1 MKKIKP
7 FPLFV
12 TGGLLAD
19 PTAIENRNPEQS
31 LVTHS
36 DDQLAKAWML
46 GCHVDIDAAVMI
58 AQAHSDGNVTTE
70 QTVLAMLYMATVS
83 DYMNTYA
90 QPSS

>member
-19 PTAIENRNPEQS
+19 PAAIKGRAPQTRVDTHDEN
-31 LVTHS
+31 
-36 DDQLAKAWML
+36 QLAKAWML

-58 AQAHSDGNVTTE
+58 AQAHSDGDVTTE
-70 QTVLAMLYMATVS
+70 QTVLAMLYMASVS